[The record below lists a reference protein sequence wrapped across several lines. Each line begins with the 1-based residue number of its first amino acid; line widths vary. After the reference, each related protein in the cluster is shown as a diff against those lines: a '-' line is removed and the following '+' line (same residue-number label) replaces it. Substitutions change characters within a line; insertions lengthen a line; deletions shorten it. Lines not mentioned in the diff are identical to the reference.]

1 MNTKVLVVDDDET
14 LGHLFVQVLARMKI
28 DSDFVNN
35 PSLALEVFQKGSFS
49 LVLTDLEMHSD
60 SKAGLKLILEI
71 RKLNAKIP
79 IIMITGKADD
89 EIRALGIAH
98 GANHVLHKLHDLDKL
113 GGVIQKEIEATMT

>member
-35 PSLALEVFQKGSFS
+35 PRLALEVFKKGNFS

-60 SKAGLKLILEI
+60 STAGLKLILEI
-71 RKLNAKIP
+71 RKLNPAIP
-79 IIMITGKADD
+79 IIMISGKTDD
-89 EIRALGIAH
+89 QIRALGIQH

-113 GGVIQKEIEATMT
+113 GAVIQEEIEATMK